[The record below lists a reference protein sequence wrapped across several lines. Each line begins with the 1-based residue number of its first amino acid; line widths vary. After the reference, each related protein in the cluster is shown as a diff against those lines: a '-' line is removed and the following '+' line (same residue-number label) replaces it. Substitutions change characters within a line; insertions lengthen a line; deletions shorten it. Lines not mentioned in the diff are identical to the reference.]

1 MSKIYTCIL
10 HARGYEL
17 DSFGHVNHAVYIQY
31 LEHARWEMLLAEGIT
46 LESFKQ
52 WQRWPVISGI
62 QATYLRPVFLN
73 DRLEVRTR
81 LLSRSRVAFV
91 FDQEIWRDEQ
101 KVFQAQVNGV
111 MINEHGRPASI
122 PNKMEQM
129 IQASAAFTEPVV
141 GDE

>member
-31 LEHARWEMLLAEGIT
+31 LEHARWEMLLSEGIT
-46 LESFKQ
+46 LETFKT
-52 WQRWPVISGI
+52 WSRWPVIAGI
-62 QATYLRPVFLN
+62 QASYLRPVFLN

-81 LLSRSRVAFV
+81 MTSRSRVAFT
-91 FDQEIWRDEQ
+91 FEQEIWRESE
-101 KVFQAQVNGV
+101 KVFQAEVTGV
-111 MINEHGRPASI
+111 MVNEQGKPAAI
-122 PNKMEQM
+122 PEKMEQL
-129 IQASAAFTEPVV
+129 ITAKESTGTPVV